1 MTSSSV
7 RDPNMEGSCL
17 PKWWG
22 FTPPKNE
29 GLGPEKWWVHLPSF
43 FQAWKSLECF
53 AHIHCPENWWLEDDS
68 FPFGARPIF
77 IDELLVSGRVYLSSG
92 FTKRVPIGTMGLVNL
107 RIWHMLWAVYK
118 HALDKRFSRNLIF
131 PPPKIS
137 PGNTRWAPTIVIN
150 SVLTP
155 VSRVIT
161 PLPFYFRPFI
171 AGEIY

>member
-7 RDPNMEGSCL
+7 RDPNWREAVYPSDGDL
-17 PKWWG
+17 HPQKTKGWDL
-22 FTPPKNE
+22 KNDE
-29 GLGPEKWWVHLPSF
+29 F
-43 FQAWKSLECF
+43 IFQAWKSLEFF

-118 HALDKRFSRNLIF
+118 HALDKRFSRNLMF